1 MRGILTMVH
10 LTLHEARR
18 RKLLLAVL
26 IFGVAF
32 LGLFATGFH
41 FIHRDLKA
49 HEVPPAQRKLIL
61 NSVMMAGFYAVNF
74 LMIMTA
80 VLVPVDTLSGEISSG
95 VMQTLASKPL
105 CRLQIILGK
114 WVGFSLVL
122 LLYLALMTGGLVLIG
137 RILAGVTPLRIATG
151 ISLMGL
157 EGTLLLTLSIAGGTR
172 LTTIANGVAVLG
184 LYGLAFIG
192 GWMEQIGTLLG
203 NAKARYVGIIA
214 SLFVPSESL
223 WQLAA
228 YHMQPPLLRDLNLT
242 PFSPASVPSGYM
254 VLWAAGYIVVTL
266 SWAIWQFHK
275 RNL

>member
-1 MRGILTMVH
+1 MYGIMTMVH

-18 RKLLLAVL
+18 RKLLLAAL

-32 LGLFATGFH
+32 LALFATGFH
-41 FIHRDLKA
+41 FVHRDLKA
-49 HEVPPAQRKLIL
+49 HELLPAQRKLVL
-61 NSVMMAGFYAVNF
+61 SSVMMAGFYAVNF

-80 VLVPVDTLSGEISSG
+80 VLVPVDTLSGEINSG

-105 CRLQIILGK
+105 YRLQIILGK
-114 WVGFSLVL
+114 WFGFSMILAF
-122 LLYLALMTGGLVLIG
+122 YLAMMAGGLVLIG
-137 RILAGVTPLRIATG
+137 KVLAGVTPPRIGTG
-151 ISLMGL
+151 ILLMGL

-172 LTTIANGVAVLG
+172 LTTIANGVTVLG

-203 NAKARYVGIIA
+203 NSTARYVGIVA

-228 YHMQPPLLRDLNLT
+228 YQMQPPLMRDLNLT
-242 PFSPASVPSGYM
+242 PFSPASVPSGLM
-254 VLWAAGYIVVTL
+254 IWWAAGYTLMVL
-266 SWAIWQFHK
+266 SWAVWQFHK

>member
-1 MRGILTMVH
+1 MRVILTMVH

-18 RKLLLAVL
+18 RKLLLAAL
-26 IFGVAF
+26 IFGLAF
-32 LGLFATGFH
+32 LALFATGFH

-49 HEVPPAQRKLIL
+49 NEVFPGQRKLVL
-61 NSVMMAGFYAVNF
+61 SSVMMAGFYAVNF

-105 CRLQIILGK
+105 YRLQIILGK
-114 WVGFSLVL
+114 WIGFSLIL
-122 LLYLALMTGGLVLIG
+122 ALYLGLMAGGVVLIG
-137 RILAGVTPLRIATG
+137 KILAGVTPPRIFTG
-151 ISLMGL
+151 ILLMGL
-157 EGTLLLTLSIAGGTR
+157 EGILLLTLSIAGGTR
-172 LTTIANGVAVLG
+172 LTTIANGVTVLG

-203 NAKARYVGIIA
+203 NSTARYVGIVA

-228 YHMQPPLLRDLNLT
+228 YHMQPPLMRDLNLT

-254 VLWAAGYIVVTL
+254 VLWAIGYTLVVL
-266 SWAIWQFHK
+266 SWGIWQFHK

>member
-1 MRGILTMVH
+1 MRVILTIIH

-18 RKLLLAVL
+18 RKLLLAAL
-26 IFGVAF
+26 IFGLAF
-32 LGLFATGFH
+32 LALFATGFH
-41 FIHRDLKA
+41 FLHRDLKA
-49 HEVPPAQRKLIL
+49 NEVFPGQRKLVL
-61 NSVMMAGFYAVNF
+61 SSVMMAGFYAVNF

-105 CRLQIILGK
+105 YRLQIILGK
-114 WVGFSLVL
+114 WIGFSLIL
-122 LLYLALMTGGLVLIG
+122 ALYLGLMAGGVVLIG
-137 RILAGVTPLRIATG
+137 KILAGVTPPRIFNG
-151 ISLMGL
+151 ILLMGL
-157 EGTLLLTLSIAGGTR
+157 EGILLLTLSIAGGTR
-172 LTTIANGVAVLG
+172 LTTIANGVTVLG

-203 NAKARYVGIIA
+203 NSTARYVGIVA

-228 YHMQPPLLRDLNLT
+228 YHMQPPLMRDLNLT

-254 VLWAAGYIVVTL
+254 VLWAIGYTLVVL
-266 SWAIWQFHK
+266 SWGIWQFHK

>member
-10 LTLHEARR
+10 LTLQEARR
-18 RKLLLAVL
+18 RRLLLSAL
-26 IFGVAF
+26 LFGLAF
-32 LGLFATGFH
+32 LSLFATGFH
-41 FIHRDLKA
+41 FIHRDLMA
-49 HEVPPAQRKLIL
+49 HNVLPAQRKLIL
-61 NSVMMAGFYAVNF
+61 SSVMMAGFYAVNF
-74 LMIMTA
+74 LMVMTA

-95 VMQTLASKPL
+95 VIQTVAAKPL
-105 CRLQIILGK
+105 HRFQIILGK
-114 WVGFSLVL
+114 WIGFSLIL
-122 LLYLALMTGGLVLIG
+122 ALYLGLMAGGLVLVG
-137 RILAGVTPLRIATG
+137 KVLGGVTLLRIGTG
-151 ISLMGL
+151 VSLMGL

-172 LTTIANGVAVLG
+172 LTTIANGVTVLG

-203 NAKARYVGIIA
+203 NATTRYVGIVA

-228 YHMQPPLLRDLNLT
+228 YHMQPPLMRDLNLT

-254 VLWAAGYIVVTL
+254 ILWAVGYTL
-266 SWAIWQFHK
+266 AVLGWALWQFQK

>member
-10 LTLHEARR
+10 LTLQEARR
-18 RKLLLAVL
+18 RRLLLSAL
-26 IFGVAF
+26 LFGLAF
-32 LGLFATGFH
+32 LSLFATGFH
-41 FIHRDLKA
+41 FIHRDLMA
-49 HEVPPAQRKLIL
+49 HNVLPAQRKLIL
-61 NSVMMAGFYAVNF
+61 SSVMMAGFYAVNF
-74 LMIMTA
+74 LMVMTA

-95 VMQTLASKPL
+95 VIQTVAAKPL
-105 CRLQIILGK
+105 HRFQIILGK
-114 WVGFSLVL
+114 WIGFSLIL
-122 LLYLALMTGGLVLIG
+122 ALYLGLMAGGLVLVG
-137 RILAGVTPLRIATG
+137 KVLGGVTLLRIGTG
-151 ISLMGL
+151 VSLMGL

-172 LTTIANGVAVLG
+172 LTTIANGVTVLG

-203 NAKARYVGIIA
+203 NATTRYVGIVA

-228 YHMQPPLLRDLNLT
+228 YHMQPPLMRDLNLT

-254 VLWAAGYIVVTL
+254 ILWAVSYTLAVL
-266 SWAIWQFHK
+266 SWALWQFHK